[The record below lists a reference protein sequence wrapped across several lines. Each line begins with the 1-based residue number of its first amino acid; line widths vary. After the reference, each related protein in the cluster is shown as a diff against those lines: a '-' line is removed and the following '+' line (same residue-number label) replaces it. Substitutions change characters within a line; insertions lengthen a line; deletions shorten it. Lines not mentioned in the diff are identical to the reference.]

1 MYFEQKHLMA
11 VSIKLVLREMR
22 RSVWKEHPQ
31 GVEGLGLRRLLV
43 ENDLLPITLT

>member
-11 VSIKLVLREMR
+11 VSIKLLLREM